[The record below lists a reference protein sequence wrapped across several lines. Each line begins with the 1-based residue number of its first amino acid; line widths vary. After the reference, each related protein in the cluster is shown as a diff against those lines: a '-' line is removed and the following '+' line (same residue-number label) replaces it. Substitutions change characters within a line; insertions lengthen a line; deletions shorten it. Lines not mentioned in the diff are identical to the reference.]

1 MTFSSNPSEGQIKPH
16 VREVHSYP
24 RIHLSL
30 QFSRSNGHLL
40 TFRFPAMRLSRCAFA
55 IAVRQ
60 ADSCVVMHGSSYNV
74 TTLTAPKSGRTL
86 TRCDGSWDFS
96 ERPICTMPNPRSIS
110 PMARISANMNVERL
124 LITASGSLAAYAR
137 SAPTV
142 KISTSSIYTG

>member
-1 MTFSSNPSEGQIKPH
+1 MTFSSSPSEGQLKPH

-24 RIHLSL
+24 HIHLSL

-86 TRCDGSWDFS
+86 ALCDGSCDFIA
-96 ERPICTMPNPRSIS
+96 RPICKMPKDK
-110 PMARISANMNVERL
+110 RIRPIALIKLNMNVDKL
-124 LITASGSLAAYAR
+124 FITDSGSCAAK
-137 SAPTV
+137 T
-142 KISTSSIYTG
+142 

>member
-1 MTFSSNPSEGQIKPH
+1 MTFSSSPSEGQLKPH

-24 RIHLSL
+24 HIHLSL

-86 TRCDGSWDFS
+86 ALCDGSCDL
-96 ERPICTMPNPRSIS
+96 RDNPICTIPNPR
-110 PMARISANMNVERL
+110 RIRPIALIRLNIKVDRL
-124 LITASGSLAAYAR
+124 LITERGS
-137 SAPTV
+137 
-142 KISTSSIYTG
+142 